1 MSSLDAGLVIERLA
15 AALLALAVGS
25 LLLRE
30 LAAGIWALALQSLL
44 LVAIGVVAAASTGET
59 HAWVAAGLTFAVKV
73 VAIPL
78 VLRAALGRV
87 RLKREVDPVLP
98 DRIVL
103 LLGIAL
109 AALAYRAAGPLQLP
123 GAALGHGTLPASIGL
138 MLVGLLIMVVRRKA
152 LSQVMGLVTLEN
164 GIYLAA
170 LAVSRPGGLATE
182 GLPLAVELAVAFDVL
197 VGAIVMAIMA
207 QRISQTFQTIN
218 VDQLRALRD
227 RPSRL
232 APDGHTAPRK
242 GARR

>member
-1 MSSLDAGLVIERLA
+1 VSPLEAGGLIERLA
-15 AALLALAVGS
+15 ALLLALAVGS

-44 LVAIGVVAAASTGET
+44 LVAIGVVAAASTGEP
-59 HAWVAAGLTFAVKV
+59 HAWVAAGLTLAVKV

-78 VLRAALGRV
+78 ILRTALGRV

-98 DRIVL
+98 DRVVL
-103 LLGIAL
+103 LLGIGL
-109 AALAYRAAGPLQLP
+109 AALAYRAAGPLQLH
-123 GAALGHGTLPASIGL
+123 GETLGQGTLPSSIGL
-138 MLVGLLIMVVRRKA
+138 MLIGLLIMVVRRKA

-170 LAVSRPGGLATE
+170 LVATE

-197 VGAIVMAIMA
+197 VGAIVMAILT

-227 RPSRL
+227 RPTRP
-232 APDGHTAPRK
+232 ATNGHPSPGS
-242 GARR
+242 GAGA

>member
-1 MSSLDAGLVIERLA
+1 MSPLEAGGLIERLA
-15 AALLALAVGS
+15 VLLLALAVGS
-25 LLLRE
+25 LLLRD

-44 LVAIGVVAAASTGET
+44 LVAIGVVAAASTGQT
-59 HAWVAAGLTFAVKV
+59 HAWIAAGLTLAVKV
-73 VAIPL
+73 IAIPL
-78 VLRAALGRV
+78 ILRAALGRV

-98 DRIVL
+98 DRVVL

-109 AALAYRAAGPLQLP
+109 AALAYRAAGPLRLP
-123 GAALGHGTLPASIGL
+123 GETLAQGTLPSSIGL

-152 LSQVMGLVTLEN
+152 LSQVIGLVTLEN

-170 LAVSRPGGLATE
+170 LAVSGPEGLATE

-227 RPSRL
+227 RPTRPT
-232 APDGHTAPRK
+232 ADGRPAPRR
-242 GARR
+242 GAGA